1 MLVRLGESATEQ
13 CVEMAKFFRALT
25 AEAVKVNYFVKVHSV
40 ELPNMRGVD
49 EKDRFAVSLERGK
62 RINITGDQPPLFEYT
77 GDVGI
82 DFDETLALDVTLYL
96 NGEGVFEPKEG
107 FISLLQRKKGALG
120 LKKGKEGFKS
130 SGTCKLQ
137 LHGEYADGAPHE
149 VELPLQ
155 WCIAEGATVKMTIT
169 CNYLNGGPPKR
180 LKMERA
186 GGSSAPASRG
196 AGGAKTESGF
206 NVEDID
212 SMFTLPT
219 SLSKTKK
226 DDEYAA
232 WGDNDEDIGTSP
244 WEHGE
249 EAAPD
254 WGKSH
259 SDSLAA
265 ELTGLE
271 VDQST
276 DDIFSP
282 SKSFSGP
289 ADNADFDSFS
299 PSTRVEQQVREEE
312 VEEAQTETQGVPGKD
327 DVFSSFEPQAAP
339 ASTNPFPAKT
349 SALAQNKPTPA
360 PHGLVEI
367 RADSCAKASPD
378 ELMMRFKL
386 VLPRDVKQGDHI
398 NNIGGNKKI
407 NAVVPPGCKGGDCV
421 ILILPE
427 KDMHCDEDLDE
438 ESRKISQKHAQQQ
451 QQQQSSQ
458 SGAPS
463 SSSGATVHSAT
474 LAGNDEIVRLNDKLA
489 RTEKTL
495 DEEREALSLY
505 KEKAENEI
513 QRLKAKLAAT
523 ESMVSLASNQMTA
536 SGTASNK
543 QDKAE
548 IISLRS
554 ELFAIRE
561 KSAMLEALS
570 EKASYYSSKVDE
582 GEIVISAMKEEN
594 DRQLEAHLGM
604 EARMRELESESTS
617 LRQQLL
623 DDKLSLAQLA
633 AEAEDSRKSAATHK
647 ARAQALATKV
657 AAMEVQVVEAEL
669 LKAELAAA
677 SNGNS
682 SGHSNPPPMP
692 SFLKKVATTVPTV
705 LNPAAPVV
713 TAASNLAL
721 PTPTVPSALPTTTA
735 AKTQAPPPRPNFGT
749 TSIPLAP
756 LAGAAPV
763 AISAPVVVPPKF
775 PVFPAPSLFKEP
787 AVPVTSGEGSLV
799 ESKVRRFYE
808 KHNPKKVAEIP
819 SILRKWSGRET
830 ELIQGLEQKYGKFEE
845 EAGDES
851 GDLC

>member
-1 MLVRLGESATEQ
+1 MLVKLGESGIEQ
-13 CVEMAKFFRALT
+13 CVEMAKFFRAFT

-137 LHGEYADGAPHE
+137 LHGEFADGGPHE

-169 CNYLNGGPPKR
+169 CNYLNGAPPKR
-180 LKMERA
+180 LKMERTA
-186 GGSSAPASRG
+186 GSSAPS
-196 AGGAKTESGF
+196 GGGKTESGF

-226 DDEYAA
+226 DDEYAV

-249 EAAPD
+249 KAAPD

-276 DDIFSP
+276 DDMFSP

-289 ADNADFDSFS
+289 ADDADFDSFS
-299 PSTRVEQQVREEE
+299 PSARVEQQVGEKEA
-312 VEEAQTETQGVPGKD
+312 EEAQTEAQGIYDKE
-327 DVFSSFEPQAAP
+327 DVFSSFVPPAAP
-339 ASTNPFPAKT
+339 ASTNT
-349 SALAQNKPTPA
+349 SALAQKKPTPA
-360 PHGLVEI
+360 PQGLVEI

-378 ELMMRFKL
+378 EPMMRFKL

-421 ILILPE
+421 ILVLPE
-427 KDMHCDEDLDE
+427 KDMHCDEDLDD
-438 ESRKISQKHAQQQ
+438 ESRKISQKSAQQQ
-451 QQQQSSQ
+451 PPQSSQ

-463 SSSGATVHSAT
+463 SSSSSGATAHSVT
-474 LAGNDEIVRLNDKLA
+474 LAGNDEIVHLNDKLV
-489 RTEKTL
+489 RTEQTL
-495 DEEREALSLY
+495 GEEREAFSLY

-536 SGTASNK
+536 SGAASNQ

-548 IISLRS
+548 IASLRS
-554 ELFAIRE
+554 ELSALRE
-561 KSAMLEALS
+561 KNAMLEALS

-582 GEIVISAMKEEN
+582 SEIVISTMKEEN
-594 DRQLEAHLGM
+594 DRQLEVRLGM
-604 EARMRELESESTS
+604 EARMRELESESTL

-633 AEAEDSRKSAATHK
+633 AEAEDSRKSAAMHK

-677 SNGNS
+677 CNGNS
-682 SGHSNPPPMP
+682 SGISNPPPMP
-692 SFLKKVATTVPTV
+692 SFLKKVATTVPT
-705 LNPAAPVV
+705 LPHPAAPVV
-713 TAASNLAL
+713 TVASNPAL
-721 PTPTVPSALPTTTA
+721 PTPTVQSAA
-735 AKTQAPPPRPNFGT
+735 QAPPPRPNFGT
-749 TSIPLAP
+749 KSVPPAP
-756 LAGAAPV
+756 LAGAASV
-763 AISAPVVVPPKF
+763 AISAPVVVPQKF
-775 PVFPAPSLFKEP
+775 PGFPASTLSKEP
-787 AVPVTSGEGSLV
+787 AVSATSGEGSLV

-819 SILRKWSGRET
+819 SILRKWKGRET

>member
-1 MLVRLGESATEQ
+1 
-13 CVEMAKFFRALT
+13 
-25 AEAVKVNYFVKVHSV
+25 
-40 ELPNMRGVD
+40 
-49 EKDRFAVSLERGK
+49 
-62 RINITGDQPPLFEYT
+62 
-77 GDVGI
+77 
-82 DFDETLALDVTLYL
+82 
-96 NGEGVFEPKEG
+96 
-107 FISLLQRKKGALG
+107 
-120 LKKGKEGFKS
+120 
-130 SGTCKLQ
+130 
-137 LHGEYADGAPHE
+137 
-149 VELPLQ
+149 
-155 WCIAEGATVKMTIT
+155 
-169 CNYLNGGPPKR
+169 
-180 LKMERA
+180 
-186 GGSSAPASRG
+186 
-196 AGGAKTESGF
+196 
-206 NVEDID
+206 
-212 SMFTLPT
+212 
-219 SLSKTKK
+219 
-226 DDEYAA
+226 
-232 WGDNDEDIGTSP
+232 
-244 WEHGE
+244 
-249 EAAPD
+249 
-254 WGKSH
+254 
-259 SDSLAA
+259 
-265 ELTGLE
+265 
-271 VDQST
+271 
-276 DDIFSP
+276 
-282 SKSFSGP
+282 
-289 ADNADFDSFS
+289 
-299 PSTRVEQQVREEE
+299 
-312 VEEAQTETQGVPGKD
+312 
-327 DVFSSFEPQAAP
+327 
-339 ASTNPFPAKT
+339 
-349 SALAQNKPTPA
+349 
-360 PHGLVEI
+360 
-367 RADSCAKASPD
+367 
-378 ELMMRFKL
+378 
-386 VLPRDVKQGDHI
+386 
-398 NNIGGNKKI
+398 
-407 NAVVPPGCKGGDCV
+407 
-421 ILILPE
+421 
-427 KDMHCDEDLDE
+427 
-438 ESRKISQKHAQQQ
+438 
-451 QQQQSSQ
+451 
-458 SGAPS
+458 
-463 SSSGATVHSAT
+463 
-474 LAGNDEIVRLNDKLA
+474 
-489 RTEKTL
+489 
-495 DEEREALSLY
+495 
-505 KEKAENEI
+505 
-513 QRLKAKLAAT
+513 
-523 ESMVSLASNQMTA
+523 MTA
-536 SGTASNK
+536 SGTASNQ

-594 DRQLEAHLGM
+594 DRQLEARLGM

-692 SFLKKVATTVPTV
+692 SFLKKVAITVPTV

-749 TSIPLAP
+749 TSVPLAP

-775 PVFPAPSLFKEP
+775 PVFPTPSLFKEP